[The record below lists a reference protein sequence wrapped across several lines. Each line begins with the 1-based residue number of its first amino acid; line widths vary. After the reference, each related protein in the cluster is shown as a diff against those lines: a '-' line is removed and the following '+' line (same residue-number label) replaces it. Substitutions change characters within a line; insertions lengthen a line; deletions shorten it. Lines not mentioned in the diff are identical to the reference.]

1 MSNDPDEF
9 KYEQAIR
16 LKDPATAIAAVE
28 EIEVHIRYGISSLK
42 LIGWVLVVL
51 LACILWRVW

>member
-1 MSNDPDEF
+1 MSNDPDEL
-9 KYEQAIR
+9 KYDQAIR
-16 LKDPATAIAAVE
+16 LKDPATVVATVE
-28 EIEVHIRYGISSLK
+28 EIEVHLRYGISSLK

>member
-9 KYEQAIR
+9 KYEQAVR
-16 LKDPATAIAAVE
+16 LKDTATAIAAVE
-28 EIEVHIRYGISSLK
+28 EIEVHLRYGISSLK